1 MDVDLITINQ
11 DVCSALQEKKYAT
24 ILAGEFSVAP
34 QLTDARQRLWADW
47 NDLPP
52 DNYLKDGAS
61 FRLRRFAYFY
71 FLPSTGEVRPF
82 PPTPYFQAR
91 ELNSY
96 AGGIQR
102 KFSHLHD
109 STLTNQFLYAL
120 IRFNFQQFPVSKEMA
135 QQPWKLDVHQIRIVA
150 TPGEAG
156 EPTPE
161 GIHHDE
167 NDFVCMHLANRQNT
181 VGGVNTIYD
190 NNRRALI
197 SCTLHEPMDSLI
209 VWDPHVMHGV
219 SSIQPQHLDEQA
231 VRDILLI
238 GYSYDQDLKPP
249 TSTTDTF
256 RSQRTF

>member
-1 MDVDLITINQ
+1 MDVDAITINR
-11 DVCSALQEKKYAT
+11 DICSALQENKYAT
-24 ILAGEFSVAP
+24 ISAGEFSVAP
-34 QLTDARQRLWADW
+34 QLTAARQRLWADW

-71 FLPSTGEVRPF
+71 FLPSAGEVRPF
-82 PPTPYFQAR
+82 PPTPYFQAS

-102 KFSHLHD
+102 KFAHLND
-109 STLTNQFLYAL
+109 STLTNQFLHTL

-150 TPGEAG
+150 KPDQAG

-197 SCTLHEPMDSLI
+197 SCTLLEPMDSLI

-219 SSIQPQHLDEQA
+219 SSIRPQNPDEQA
-231 VRDILLI
+231 VRDMLLI
-238 GYSYDQDLKPP
+238 GYSYDQDLKRP
-249 TSTTDTF
+249 TLATDTF
-256 RSQRTF
+256 RLQRTF